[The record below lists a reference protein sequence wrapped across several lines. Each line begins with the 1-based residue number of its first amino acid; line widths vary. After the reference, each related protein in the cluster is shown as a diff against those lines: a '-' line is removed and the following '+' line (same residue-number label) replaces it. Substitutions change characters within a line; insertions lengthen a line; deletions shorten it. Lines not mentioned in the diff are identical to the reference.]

1 MEKTVDIP
9 VFLSMLPA
17 DFSVKFSADVAC
29 ILPNANKKKD
39 GKSAVRKF
47 RLYMPERYPYT
58 FIIKTER
65 IHSYNRGNMARKFLP
80 GCRKRPDYGW
90 AMGTLWMFL
99 FLFAHEKAQR
109 RCLLHFLWVQR
120 PLGFFSEGRMF
131 QSRSMQRR
139 QRGGKTLKALQ
150 EKIRKDGIV
159 LSDEVLKV
167 DAFLNHQV
175 DPVLMKQIGET
186 FAGLFKQDGVTKI
199 LTLESSGISP
209 ALMTALELNVPMVFA
224 RKRKPFTQDADVYEA
239 SVHSF
244 TKQTNHIIS
253 VSRAFLNQADRVL
266 IVDDFLANGQAA
278 EGLIDIIDQAGAEL
292 CGIGIVIEKAFQ
304 PGGKRLRDR
313 GIRVESLASIRSLEN
328 GTVTFQEEAHAK

>member
-1 MEKTVDIP
+1 M
-9 VFLSMLPA
+9 
-17 DFSVKFSADVAC
+17 
-29 ILPNANKKKD
+29 
-39 GKSAVRKF
+39 GGQW
-47 RLYMPERYPYT
+47 ERG
-58 FIIKTER
+58 R
-65 IHSYNRGNMARKFLP
+65 
-80 GCRKRPDYGW
+80 W
-90 AMGTLWMFL
+90 FL

-109 RCLLHFLWVQR
+109 RCLLLFLWVQR
-120 PLGFFSEGRMF
+120 PLGFFSKGRMF
-131 QSRSMQRR
+131 QSRQMQRR

-159 LSDEVLKV
+159 LSDQVLKV

-209 ALMTALELNVPMVFA
+209 ALMAALELNVPMIFA

-244 TKQTNHIIS
+244 TKQTTHTIS
-253 VSRAFLNQADRVL
+253 VSRAFLNQGDRVL
-266 IVDDFLANGQAA
+266 VIDDFLANGQAA

-304 PGGKRLRDR
+304 PGGKRLRGR

-328 GTVTFQEEAHAK
+328 GTVSFQEEAYAK